1 MSAMISQSARG
12 STTTRSWIACAAM
25 SAFTTL
31 VGCEESS
38 GTVPTV
44 CPDAQLFEEAVSPYL
59 ERRCGSLDCHG
70 QDTRPMRVVGQY
82 GLRREVEVGEG
93 GGNVSG
99 GRKTTEAEFA
109 ANLQAV
115 CALEPERMAEA
126 IAKYGASVDRL
137 RLVGKPRN
145 TIRHK
150 GGRVVEE
157 GDPGDRC
164 IVGWISAV
172 SESDAE
178 EVRKQCA
185 TALSQLP

>member
-1 MSAMISQSARG
+1 MSAMISQS
-12 STTTRSWIACAAM
+12 TRRWIAFVAAG
-25 SAFTTL
+25 ATTAL
-31 VGCEESS
+31 VGCEETS

-70 QDTRPMRVVGQY
+70 QDTRPMRILGEY
-82 GLRREVEVGEG
+82 GLRRQVELGEG

-99 GRKTTEAEFA
+99 GRKTTEAEYA

-126 IAKYGASVDRL
+126 LAKFGASVDRL

-172 SESDAE
+172 SESDAD